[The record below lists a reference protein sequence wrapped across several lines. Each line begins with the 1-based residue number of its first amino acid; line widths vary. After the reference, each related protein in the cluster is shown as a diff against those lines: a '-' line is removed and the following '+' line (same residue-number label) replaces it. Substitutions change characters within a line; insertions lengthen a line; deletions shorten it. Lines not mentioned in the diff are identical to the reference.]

1 MSLLLSRKEKEKM
14 VIKLAT
20 EGKTTRQ
27 IAESIHMSLRD
38 IGRIIAKE
46 TGDQELVE
54 RDRQLYEAEKEKHN
68 KWKSMSVYSK
78 AFQMFKEKRALADV
92 AIELD
97 LKSSAVLNFYNDYLD
112 LLKMSWL
119 VAIYNDLNNDF
130 DLFLHLYGRIKKE
143 GLNKQDI
150 TDLVKDQQRLKDLD
164 NRVQQYCKFI
174 NGQQSQMKQLEKT
187 IQRLQSKMGSY
198 DT

>member
-1 MSLLLSRKEKEKM
+1 MVSFLKPIVICNNMSLLLSRKEKEKM
-14 VIKLAT
+14 VIELAK

-46 TGDQELVE
+46 TGDHVLVE
-54 RDRQLYEAEKEKHN
+54 RDKQQQESEKEKQN
-68 KWKSMSVYSK
+68 KWKSMSIYSK
-78 AFQMFKEKRALADV
+78 AFQMFKNKRTLADV

-119 VAIYNDLNNDF
+119 VHIYNDLKEDF
-130 DLFLHLYGRIKKE
+130 VLFLHLYNRIKKE
-143 GLNKQDI
+143 GL
-150 TDLVKDQQRLKDLD
+150 
-164 NRVQQYCKFI
+164 
-174 NGQQSQMKQLEKT
+174 
-187 IQRLQSKMGSY
+187 
-198 DT
+198 

>member
-20 EGKTTRQ
+20 EGRTTRQ
-27 IAESIHMSLRD
+27 IAEFVHISLRD

-54 RDRQLYEAEKEKHN
+54 EMKQKQESEKEKQN
-68 KWKSMSVYSK
+68 RWKSMSIYSK
-78 AFQMFKEKRALADV
+78 AFQMFKEKRSLADV
-92 AIELD
+92 AIDLD
-97 LKSSAVLNFYNDYLD
+97 LKSNAVLNFYNDYLD

-119 VAIYNDLNNDF
+119 VHIHNDLKEDF
-130 DLFLHLYGRIKKE
+130 DLFLHLYKRIKKE

-150 TDLVKDQQRLKDLD
+150 TSLVKSQQELKFMEKRVEMYGDVIRDLHL
-164 NRVQQYCKFI
+164 QKQ
-174 NGQQSQMKQLEKT
+174 QLEKEIEKLRT
-187 IQRLQSKMGSY
+187 IRL
-198 DT
+198 